1 LKTGLNPNAT
11 ILNIDTIDLDPSPSP
26 STKLA
31 GLDTNSNFEIPSYT
45 SLATSVQS
53 HPQTETSSSGS
64 STQFE
69 KGSQSPRIKAD
80 TPISN
85 YQDSVS
91 PISSQLSEVPN
102 QIRLSPIIKTLCRQ
116 FQANSQ
122 KSPTSLGAGSC
133 ISYRSTAVT
142 RCQIIQLSGLT
153 RTIHSR
159 TCQYWI
165 AKITLRP

>member
-122 KSPTSLGAGSC
+122 KSPTRYAYL
-133 ISYRSTAVT
+133 
-142 RCQIIQLSGLT
+142 QLSRL
-153 RTIHSR
+153 
-159 TCQYWI
+159 CV
-165 AKITLRP
+165 ANFKPTLRSPQPVSERGPASAIVRQQ